1 MGYLRIQQRNDNQK
15 FISTAFL
22 DDSSITDDNLLG
34 IMAGDVMTLKL
45 EIQEETFR
53 TLATGNPPGV
63 EVLKRIYHREGE
75 PARFEASIECKVIR
89 REHVVSRDWLSKNEI
104 GFRLS
109 STTILV
115 EAVSD
120 EAEAI
125 LLSLQKQFDEQLSKN
140 LGL

>member
-15 FISTAFL
+15 SVSTAFL

-34 IMAGDVMTLKL
+34 VMPGDVLTLKL
-45 EIQEETFR
+45 EVQEETFNILSTENR
-53 TLATGNPPGV
+53 PGV
-63 EVLKRIYHREGE
+63 TLQQRIYQREGE
-75 PARFEASIECKVIR
+75 PVHYDAFVECKVIR
-89 REHVVSRDWLSKNEI
+89 REHLVSRDWLSKHEI

-115 EAVSD
+115 EAISD
-120 EAEAI
+120 EAEE
-125 LLSLQKQFDEQLSKN
+125 LLISLQKQFDEQLSKT